1 MNFPLFLNMELG
13 DYARGWSRFANGLE
27 NELIKQM
34 HEKKELFEEFI
45 TEQLYSGLNGDEVP
59 LRPTY
64 TNDPYFN
71 MYREPKKAAERY
83 KKWKARIQPPARS
96 YLGFKPRDI
105 DTPNLIIRGDFYSS
119 ITAVPI
125 ADGVMIARGAQGNPW
140 IFRDAIALWKGE
152 ELPSPPTKEEKIATV
167 VRHLEHLAEVKSE
180 YIAVKEMRKHVGWY
194 LKGMHGAVA
203 VRRKV
208 NTINDMT
215 ELKQELL
222 QLL

>member
-1 MNFPLFLNMELG
+1 MELG
-13 DYARGWSRFANGLE
+13 NYARGWSRFANGLE

-125 ADGVMIARGAQGNPW
+125 ADGVMIASQGLMFSSDIESKYGNV
-140 IFRDAIALWKGE
+140 IYKIGDKSKMHYITFFM
-152 ELPSPPTKEEKIATV
+152 TKRIETFM
-167 VRHLEHLAEVKSE
+167 
-180 YIAVKEMRKHVGWY
+180 KECG
-194 LKGMHGAVA
+194 L
-203 VRRKV
+203 
-208 NTINDMT
+208 
-215 ELKQELL
+215 
-222 QLL
+222 